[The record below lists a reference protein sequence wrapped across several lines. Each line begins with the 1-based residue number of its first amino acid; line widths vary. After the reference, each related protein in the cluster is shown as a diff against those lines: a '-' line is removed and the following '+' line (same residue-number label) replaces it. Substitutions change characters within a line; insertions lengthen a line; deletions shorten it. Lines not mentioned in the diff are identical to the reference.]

1 MSFLPAALV
10 ALSAALAAPA
20 GAADSPAAQCP
31 TVPGSMALSAPATPA
46 PPSGVPW
53 DQAPLVAAPPLD
65 TTRLLAEDKA
75 LALDGAKGGLRI
87 GAFQSVA
94 TPVVPETGRLFTA
107 DDGEAVW
114 AVCLHAPGALALR
127 IAFDRLEVPVGA
139 SVWLAEAARPERLV
153 GPVMPDPA
161 GDWPL
166 WSPACPGD
174 AVLVMVRGLGKDGAG
189 ALSLRISTLGHIY
202 RDPVKE
208 APQKAEPGPCHLD
221 ATCEPGWADFASAVG
236 GLSTVTSQGIL
247 FCTCTLLNEN
257 DPCADIPYVLTANHC
272 VSAQTG
278 YRGAST
284 LEFYWLYQTA
294 SCNGA
299 PPDIYAGP
307 RTIGGADYVAGM
319 GGTGYV
325 GGGSDVTLLRLRTA
339 PPAGLARAGWSTAIP
354 APGTEVTCFHHPSG
368 SWKRI
373 SHGTLSDIENA
384 FPEWYHE
391 VQWSAGT
398 TENGSS
404 GSPLALSAT
413 GQIIG
418 QLWGGTASC
427 DLPLAPDY
435 YGRFDRSYDELLRP
449 WLEAPEARF
458 SVTGAN
464 VPEDAGTVSLT
475 VRLSRSATQAVAV
488 TLTPQ
493 PGTALP
499 DRDYSG
505 EAVTAAFGAGDIFS
519 TVSIPVYDNVELDSV
534 RSFEVRLTSSE
545 PCAGVDATRHT
556 VTVYLLDDD
565 VDSDGDGLSDAAE
578 TSGHYGHVT
587 DPNRQDTDGDGLSD
601 YDEVMGTRGYLTD
614 PLDPDTDGDGYSD
627 FREIVLGR
635 NPLDPNDTARLGSL
649 TLPWIKNN

>member
-1 MSFLPAALV
+1 MSLLCAAMVLV
-10 ALSAALAAPA
+10 TAALAAPPGA
-20 GAADSPAAQCP
+20 GNTPPAECP
-31 TVPGSMALSAPATPA
+31 TVPGAKAFAAAEA
-46 PPSGVPW
+46 PPLPSGIPW
-53 DQAPLVAAPPLD
+53 EDAPVAAAPPLD
-65 TTRLLAEDKA
+65 TAALRAEDKT
-75 LALDGAKGGLRI
+75 LALDGEKGTLRI
-87 GAFQSVA
+87 GVLQPLGP
-94 TPVVPETGRLFTA
+94 PVLQEVGRVFA
-107 DDGEAVW
+107 APDGESVW
-114 AVCLHAPGALALR
+114 AVCLYAPGALALR
-127 IAFDRLEVPVGA
+127 IAFDRLDLPAGA
-139 SVWLAEAARPERLV
+139 SVWLADAARPERVV
-153 GPVMPDPA
+153 GPVTPDPA
-161 GDWPL
+161 GGWPL
-166 WSPACPGD
+166 WSPACPGE
-174 AVLVMVRGLGKDGAG
+174 AVLVVVRGLTGNTVG
-189 ALSLRISTLGHIY
+189 ALSLGISTVGHIY
-202 RDPVKE
+202 RDPVKK
-208 APQKAEPGPCHLD
+208 AAAKAEPGPCHLD
-221 ATCEPGWADFASAVG
+221 ATCEPGWAEFASAVG
-236 GLSTVTSQGIL
+236 GLSTVTTQGIL

-339 PPAGLARAGWSTAIP
+339 PPAGLARAGWTTASP
-354 APGTEVTCFHHPSG
+354 APAAQVTCLHHPSG

-373 SHGTLSDIENA
+373 GHGALSDIDNA

-391 VQWSAGT
+391 VQWGAGT

-435 YGRFDRSYDELLRP
+435 YGRFDRSYETLLRP

-458 SVTGAN
+458 TVTGAN
-464 VPEDAGTVSLT
+464 VAEDAGTVSLT
-475 VRLSRSATQAVAV
+475 VRLSRAAAQAVAV
-488 TLTPQ
+488 TLTPH

-499 DRDYSG
+499 GRDYADG
-505 EAVTAAFGAGDIFS
+505 AVTASFAAGDIFS
-519 TVSIPVYDNVELDSV
+519 TVLIPVYDNVELDSV

-545 PCAGVDATRHT
+545 PCAGVDASRNTLT
-556 VTVYLLDDD
+556 VFLLDDE

-578 TSGHYGHVT
+578 SSGHYGLVT
-587 DPNRQDTDGDGLSD
+587 DPNRWDTDGDGLSD
-601 YDEVMGTRGYLTD
+601 GEEVLGARGFLTD
-614 PLDPDTDGDGYSD
+614 PLNPDTDGDGYSD
-627 FREIVLGR
+627 FREIALGK

-649 TLPWIKNN
+649 TLPWIKHN

>member
-1 MSFLPAALV
+1 MSFLPAAVLLL
-10 ALSAALAAPA
+10 AAALAAPE
-20 GAADSPAAQCP
+20 GARKAPAAHCP
-31 TVPGSMALSAPATPA
+31 AVPGTGAVRAPWTPS

-53 DQAPLVAAPPLD
+53 DQTPLVAVPPLD
-65 TTRLLAEDKA
+65 TARLLAEDKA

-87 GAFQSVA
+87 GAFQPLA
-94 TPVVPETGRLFTA
+94 APVLPETGRMFTA
-107 DDGEAVW
+107 DNGETVW

-127 IAFDRLEVPVGA
+127 IAFDRLEVPAGA

-153 GPVMPDPA
+153 GPVAPDPA

-166 WSPACPGD
+166 WSPACAGD
-174 AVLVMVRGLGKDGAG
+174 AVLVLVRGLVTGDAA
-189 ALSLRISTLGHIY
+189 ALSLRISTLGNIY
-202 RDPVKE
+202 RDPVKAGPE
-208 APQKAEPGPCHLD
+208 KAEPGPCHLD

-339 PPAGLARAGWSTAIP
+339 PPAGLARAGWTTAIP
-354 APGTEVTCFHHPSG
+354 GPGTEVTCLHHPSG

-391 VQWSAGT
+391 VQWGAGT

-435 YGRFDRSYDELLRP
+435 YGRFDRSYGTLLRP

-458 SVTGAN
+458 AATGTN
-464 VPEDAGTVSLT
+464 VPENAETASLT
-475 VRLSRSATQAVAV
+475 VRLSRPAAQAVTV
-488 TLTPQ
+488 GYTLL

-499 DRDYSG
+499 GRDYEEG
-505 EAVTAAFGAGDIFS
+505 AGTVPFAAGDIFA
-519 TVSIPVYDNVELDSV
+519 TVSVPVYDNVELNGT
-534 RSFEVRLTSSE
+534 RSFQVRLAVTE
-545 PCAGVDATRHT
+545 PCAGVDPTRHT
-556 VTVYLLDDD
+556 LTVFLLDDD

-587 DPNRQDTDGDGLSD
+587 DPSRRDTDGDGLSD
-601 YDEVMGTRGYLTD
+601 HEEVMGTRGFLTD
-614 PLDPDTDGDGYSD
+614 PTNADTDGDGYSD

-635 NPLDPNDTARLGSL
+635 NPLDPNDTARLGSIA
-649 TLPWIKNN
+649 LPWIKNN

>member
-1 MSFLPAALV
+1 MTFLPAALV

-20 GAADSPAAQCP
+20 GAANSPAAHCP
-31 TVPGSMALSAPATPA
+31 MVPGSKALGAPVTPPA
-46 PPSGVPW
+46 PSGVPW
-53 DQAPLVAAPPLD
+53 DQAPLVAVPPLD
-65 TTRLLAEDKA
+65 TARLLAEDKT

-87 GAFQSVA
+87 GAFQPLGA
-94 TPVVPETGRLFTA
+94 PVLPETGRLFTA
-107 DDGEAVW
+107 GDGETVW

-127 IAFDRLEVPVGA
+127 IAFDHLEVPAGA
-139 SVWLAEAARPERLV
+139 SVWLAEAARPQRLV
-153 GPVMPDPA
+153 GPVAPDPA

-166 WSPACPGD
+166 WSPACVGD
-174 AVLVMVRGLGKDGAG
+174 AVLVLVRGLGANEAKT
-189 ALSLRISTLGHIY
+189 LSLKISTLGHIY

-208 APQKAEPGPCHLD
+208 TAQKAEPGPCHLD

-319 GGTGYV
+319 GGTGYT
-325 GGGSDVTLLRLRTA
+325 GDGSDVTLLRLRSA
-339 PPAGLARAGWSTAIP
+339 PPAGLARAGWTTGVP
-354 APGTEVTCFHHPSG
+354 APEAEVTCLHHPSG

-391 VQWSAGT
+391 VQWSGGT

-404 GSPLALSAT
+404 GSPLSLTAT

-435 YGRFDRSYDELLRP
+435 YGRFDRSYEELLRP
-449 WLEAPEARF
+449 WLEAPEAQF
-458 SVTGAN
+458 TVTGDN
-464 VPEDAGTVSLT
+464 VMENAGTASLT
-475 VRLSRSATQAVAV
+475 VRLSRPAAQAVTV
-488 TLTPQ
+488 GYTLLPD
-493 PGTALP
+493 TALP
-499 DRDYSG
+499 GRDYEEG
-505 EAVTAAFGAGDIFS
+505 AGTVPFGAGDIFS
-519 TVSIPVYDNVELDSV
+519 TVSIPVYNNVELDGT
-534 RSFEVRLTSSE
+534 RSFQVRLAVTE
-545 PCAGVDATRHT
+545 PCAGVDPTRHT
-556 VTVYLLDDD
+556 LTVFLLDDD

-587 DPNRQDTDGDGLSD
+587 DPHRGDTDGDGLGD
-601 YDEVMGTRGYLTD
+601 GEEVTGTRGYLTD
-614 PLDPDTDGDGYSD
+614 PTDADTDGDGYND
-627 FREIVLGR
+627 LREIALGR
-635 NPLDPNDTARLGSL
+635 NPLDPGDTERLGFLSI
-649 TLPWIKNN
+649 PWFWSN

>member
-1 MSFLPAALV
+1 MSCLPAALLLL
-10 ALSAALAAPA
+10 ASTLAAPDGA
-20 GAADSPAAQCP
+20 EKAVTAECPAVPGTGAARI
-31 TVPGSMALSAPATPA
+31 PGTPP

-53 DQAPLVAAPPLD
+53 EQVPLVAAPKLD
-65 TTRLLAEDKA
+65 TARLRAEDKA
-75 LALDGAKGGLRI
+75 LALDGEKGGLRI
-87 GAFQSVA
+87 GAFQPLTA
-94 TPVVPETGRLFTA
+94 PVLPETGRLFTA
-107 DDGEAVW
+107 DDGETVW

-127 IAFDRLEVPVGA
+127 IAFDHLEVPAGA
-139 SVWLAEAARPERLV
+139 SVWLTDAARPERLV
-153 GPVMPDPA
+153 GPVAPDPA

-166 WSPACPGD
+166 WSPTCPGD
-174 AVLVMVRGLGKDGAG
+174 AVLVLVRGLGANGAG
-189 ALSLRISTLGHIY
+189 ALSLNISTLGHIY

-208 APQKAEPGPCHLD
+208 AAHKAEPGPCHLD
-221 ATCEPGWADFASAVG
+221 ASCESGWADFASAVG

-272 VSAQTG
+272 VSGQSG

-299 PPDIYAGP
+299 PPNIYAGP

-325 GGGSDVTLLRLRTA
+325 GGGSDVTLLRLRSA
-339 PPAGLARAGWSTAIP
+339 PPAGLARAGWTTTAP
-354 APGTEVTCFHHPSG
+354 APGTEVTCLHHPSG

-373 SHGTLSDIENA
+373 SHGTLSYLENLY
-384 FPEWYHE
+384 PEWYHE
-391 VQWSAGT
+391 VRWSAGT

-435 YGRFDRSYDELLRP
+435 YGRFDRSYEALLRP
-449 WLEAPEARF
+449 FLEAPETRF
-458 SVTGAN
+458 TVTGAN
-464 VPEDAGTVSLT
+464 VLENAGTASLT
-475 VRLSRSATQAVAV
+475 VRLNRPAAQAVTV
-488 TLTPQ
+488 GYTLI

-499 DRDYSG
+499 DRDYG
-505 EAVTAAFGAGDIFS
+505 EGEGSVPFAAGDIFA
-519 TVSIPVYDNVELDSV
+519 TVSIPVFDNVELYGT
-534 RSFEVRLTSSE
+534 RSFQVLLTAAES
-545 PCAGVDATRHT
+545 CAGVDATRNT
-556 VTVYLLDDD
+556 LTVYLLDDD

-587 DPNRQDTDGDGLSD
+587 DPNRWDTDGDGLSD
-601 YDEVMGTRGYLTD
+601 YEEVMGTRGYLTD
-614 PLDPDTDGDGYSD
+614 PLNPDTDGDGYGD

-635 NPLDPNDTARLGSL
+635 NPLDPNDTARLDSL
-649 TLPWIKNN
+649 SLPWIKNN